1 MCSTCTS
8 ILFIFSCT
16 TRQSRHGIIVS
27 ARVVISSTLFRQLF
41 SRLIRI
47 PRAQG
52 VHSTNY
58 TQCRHSPTLR
68 VTSLTLITTQHQNF
82 VRGCRTMRRVCHN
95 TDVSHTEIMQAQLLA
110 MFTLDIIIASCHV
123 KSAFV
128 FFFIIDSNGIT
139 YGTSGPALIPIEGY
153 NNALI
158 NPLM

>member
-1 MCSTCTS
+1 MAVQQVNSSFSCSGVNLARRCS
-8 ILFIFSCT
+8 FASPVVFSRVIFSCT
-16 TRQSRHGIIVS
+16 TRKSRQGIIVS

-95 TDVSHTEIMQAQLLA
+95 TDVSHTEILQAQLLA

-128 FFFIIDSNGIT
+128 FFFH
-139 YGTSGPALIPIEGY
+139 YRL
-153 NNALI
+153 
-158 NPLM
+158 